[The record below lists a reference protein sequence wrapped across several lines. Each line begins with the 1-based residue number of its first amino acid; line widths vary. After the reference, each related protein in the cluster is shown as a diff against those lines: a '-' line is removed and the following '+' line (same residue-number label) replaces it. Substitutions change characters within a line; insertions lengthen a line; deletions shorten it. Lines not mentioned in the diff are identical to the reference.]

1 VDDPTYPAA
10 LMALRRRTASIE
22 MFEGR
27 SESARALLQEV
38 LDLHA
43 SAPARLG
50 SPERDREVAIAGA
63 LLGSLLCA
71 EGQVIEG
78 EKLLAAAEATLRGEA
93 GAQLSARV
101 RALIQLRVADHML
114 DEALRGTRGREAS
127 QLAEEAQEIA
137 SLVAASAAAG
147 GLGPFSLLTLMFE
160 REAVRIREAAIEF
173 RGM

>member
-1 VDDPTYPAA
+1 
-10 LMALRRRTASIE
+10 
-22 MFEGR
+22 
-27 SESARALLQEV
+27 
-38 LDLHA
+38 
-43 SAPARLG
+43 
-50 SPERDREVAIAGA
+50 EVAIAGA

-114 DEALRGTRGREAS
+114 DEALRGTRGRAA
-127 QLAEEAQEIA
+127 LLHAEEAQEIA
-137 SLVAASAAAG
+137 SSVAASAAEG
-147 GLGPFSLLTLMFE
+147 DLGPFSLLTLMFE